1 MLSFV
6 FLGVSFGVLI
16 TNIDQRLHSSKQNG
30 VMQLADRVHEFIMEG
45 SDAVRLSAYQIGIM
59 MGENASDDEI
69 QGYLVDNTQSYRKVI
84 DPNYSVLYGSFR
96 GKFMTGNGWI
106 PAADYVPETRPWY
119 REALDSSYDVTL
131 VEPYLDVQT
140 GTVMISLSKSLR
152 DQKSVVALDVSL
164 DGIRKMIKEYAAD
177 DEFESAMVLTADSF
191 VVAHSDRT
199 KLGKTL
205 ANEEDTFERALWDL
219 VSKEDMGAFRF
230 EYGGQTFL
238 VITEAIEQGW
248 KVVSVTDPTEIKKI
262 VRPYLYA
269 FFADIVII
277 STALYSVFW
286 NFRIKKRK
294 RDMLNRQLI
303 SVSKLYSSVFRI
315 DLEKDLYFDVS
326 YDEENGKL
334 KGEGRKDAQLNIR
347 MIMDEMTEE
356 RFKKAIFDFIDLK
369 TLDER
374 LEGKNSIIRE
384 FINDRNERC
393 CLRFAPLSRNE
404 DGSLKSVILLMEKYE

>member
-30 VMQLADRVHEFIMEG
+30 VMQLADKVHEFIMEG
-45 SDAVRLSAYQIGIM
+45 SDAVRLSAYHIGKM

-69 QGYLVDNTQSYRKVI
+69 EAFLIDNTQSYQKVI
-84 DPNYSVLYGSFR
+84 DSNYTGLYGSFR
-96 GKFMTGNGWI
+96 GKFIAGNGWT

-119 REALDSSYDVTL
+119 REALDSSYDVTI
-131 VEPYLDVQT
+131 VDPYLDVQT
-140 GTVMISLSKSLR
+140 GTVMISLSKCLR

-199 KLGKTL
+199 RLGMVL
-205 ANEEDTFERALWDL
+205 DQEGDTFEGALWDL
-219 VSKEDMGAFRF
+219 VSQGKNGAFRF
-230 EYGGQTFL
+230 EYGNSKYL
-238 VITEAIEQGW
+238 VITEDIEQGW
-248 KVVSVTDPTEIKKI
+248 KVVSVTDPVEIRRI

-269 FFADIVII
+269 FFADIII
-277 STALYSVFW
+277 ITAALFSVFL

-303 SVSKLYSSVFRI
+303 SVSQLYSSVFRI
-315 DLEKDLYFDVS
+315 DLEKDIYFDVS
-326 YDEENGKL
+326 LDEEGGKL
-334 KGEGRKDAQLNIR
+334 KGEGRRDAQLNIR
-347 MIMDEMTEE
+347 MLMDEMTEE
-356 RFKKAIFDFIDLK
+356 RFKKAIFDFIDLS
-369 TLDER
+369 TLNDR
-374 LEGKNSIIRE
+374 LSGKNSIMRE
-384 FINDRNERC
+384 FINNQNERC
-393 CLRFAPLSRNE
+393 CLRFAPLSRKE